1 MRMQAL
7 KNNRKLHIIFLA
19 GWYPSRVFLYNG
31 DFIQRHAEAVSLI
44 HKITVIHVV
53 TDNNL
58 SQNIEI
64 TDNEINGVRTL
75 IAYVKNSVWKP
86 ILFFHAYRKLFSIA
100 GHFDIIHANI
110 LYPVGIVALFIKI
123 FKIKKYIVT
132 EHHTIYHKESRKKI
146 GFFRRVLSG
155 FISRNAAAICPV
167 SEHLASEM
175 ISFGLSGSYIDVPNV
190 VDTDL
195 FTAKESR
202 NNRKFSIIHV
212 SNMEPR
218 KRVKDILDIIRDFQD
233 ETKDFVLYLIGENSS
248 QYMNYADSLG
258 IEPDNIKFIE
268 QISHQQLAEYYRI
281 SDVFI
286 LFSESENLPCVI
298 LESFS
303 CGTPVIS
310 NNVGGISE
318 YFPDDFGF
326 LENDKNKIKDL
337 ILQIQSSGSIASPEK
352 MHDYVVENF
361 SPAKIAQNFSDL
373 YYLNLSVD
381 LDLSI

>member
-1 MRMQAL
+1 MSIRAGE
-7 KNNRKLHIIFLA
+7 NNIKMHIIFLA

-31 DFIQRHAEAVSLI
+31 DFIQRHAEAVSLS

-75 IAYVKNSVWKP
+75 IAYVKKSVFKP
-86 ILFFHAYRKLFSIA
+86 ILFFNAFRKLFSIA
-100 GHFDIIHANI
+100 GNFDIIHVNI
-110 LYPVGIVALFIKI
+110 LYPVGIVALFFNK
-123 FKIKKYIVT
+123 FKGKKYIIT
-132 EHHTIYHKESRKKI
+132 EHHTIYHKELRENI
-146 GFFRRVLSG
+146 GFFRRKLSEY
-155 FISRNAAAICPV
+155 ISTNAAVLCPV
-167 SEHLASEM
+167 SEHLAGEM
-175 ISFGLSGSYIDVPNV
+175 IDFGLTGNYIDVPNV

-202 NNRKFSIIHV
+202 NNSKFSIIHV

-248 QYMNYADSLG
+248 QYMNYAESLG
-258 IEPDNIKFIE
+258 IEPGNIKFIE
-268 QISHQQLAEYYRI
+268 QISHQQLADYYRK

-337 ILQIQSSGSIASPEK
+337 ILQIHSSGSIASPEK
-352 MHDYVVENF
+352 MHNYVVENF

-373 YYLNLSVD
+373 YKLALMK
-381 LDLSI
+381 

>member
-1 MRMQAL
+1 MNIQSEE
-7 KNNRKLHIIFLA
+7 NNKKLHIIFLA

-31 DFIQRHAEAVSLI
+31 DFIQRHAEAVSLL

-75 IAYVKNSVWKP
+75 ITYVKKSVFKP
-86 ILFFHAYRKLFSIA
+86 ILFFNAFRKLFSIA
-100 GHFDIIHANI
+100 GNFDIIHVNI
-110 LYPVGIVALFIKI
+110 LYPVGIVALFFNK
-123 FKIKKYIVT
+123 FKGKKYIIT
-132 EHHTIYHKESRKKI
+132 EHHTIYHKELRKNI
-146 GFFRRVLSG
+146 GFFRRKLSG
-155 FISRNAAAICPV
+155 YISTNAAILCPV

-175 ISFGLSGSYIDVPNV
+175 IDFGLTGNYIDVPNV

-195 FTAKESR
+195 FTAKESK
-202 NNRKFSIIHV
+202 NNGKFSIIHV

-218 KRVKDILDIIRDFQD
+218 KRVKDILDIIRDLQD
-233 ETKDFVLYLIGENSS
+233 DVTDFVLYLIGENSS
-248 QYMNYADSLG
+248 QYINYAESLG
-258 IEPDNIKFIE
+258 IESGNIKFIE
-268 QISHQQLAEYYRI
+268 QISHQQLADYYRK

-337 ILQIQSSGSIASPEK
+337 ILQIKSSGSIASPEK
-352 MHDYVVENF
+352 MHKYVVENF
-361 SPAKIAQNFSDL
+361 SPTKIAQNFSDL
-373 YYLNLSVD
+373 YKLS
-381 LDLSI
+381 LM